1 MTTTRTRRHRLKLWH
16 RKKRYAIRLNKHLDR
31 TYRVGVA
38 VVGALM
44 ILLGVVMIPLP
55 TPGFGWL
62 TLFLGL
68 GVLST
73 EFEWAHRVTHLIRR
87 GYDAV
92 LHWYLRRSAVSKTAM
107 ACGLI
112 AVVLVGSWAT
122 GLLGM
127 TGQWVSVDAAWLQG
141 PLRG

>member
-1 MTTTRTRRHRLKLWH
+1 MTRTRRQRLKLWH
-16 RKKRYAIRLNKHLDR
+16 RKKRFAIRQNKHLDR

-38 VVGALM
+38 VVGAIL
-44 ILLGVVMIPLP
+44 ILLGAVMIPLP
-55 TPGFGWL
+55 TPGFGWV

-73 EFEWAHRVTHLIRR
+73 EFEWAHRVTHLVRV

-92 LHWYLRRSAVSKTAM
+92 VHWFRRRSLVSKTAM
-107 ACGLI
+107 AGGLI

-122 GLLGM
+122 GILGM